1 MPKDKGPELKKFMGK
16 RLLVKLNG
24 NRGVIGRLSGFDVF
38 MNLTLEDA
46 EEVISDSQSRPVGMI
61 VIRGSS
67 VIEMGV
73 LDQA

>member
-1 MPKDKGPELKKFMGK
+1 MVK
-16 RLLVKLNG
+16 RLLVKLTG
-24 NRGVIGRLSGFDVF
+24 NRGVIGRLSGIDVF

-46 EEVISDSQSRPVGMI
+46 EEVVTDTQTRPVGMI